1 MDYVG
6 HTVNFKTY
14 KKSYKSKQKIK
25 NNPSEWV
32 IFENT
37 HEAII
42 DQDTYDI
49 VQRIRDGRRRPT
61 PLGNNACAF
70 WDAILR

>member
-6 HTVNFKTY
+6 HTVNFKTH
-14 KKSYKSKQKIK
+14 KKSYKPKQKIK

-32 IFENT
+32 ISENT

-42 DQDTYDI
+42 D
-49 VQRIRDGRRRPT
+49 
-61 PLGNNACAF
+61 
-70 WDAILR
+70 